1 MRFLNALAYWFGAA
15 ILSLCLVPLV
25 LVATMIGL
33 GAWLISRLKTK
44 RVKATCIVLL
54 LAGANGGCG
63 RDAAAWWQFPVE
75 RREFTQHTPPSPPFA
90 ETNAPSADVEVS
102 VESPRQGGMTSHQFA
117 ALQKCLAQAI
127 APHATTLTWR
137 ELKPLL
143 RPSFALP
150 RP

>member
-1 MRFLNALAYWFGAA
+1 MRQITNATLA
-15 ILSLCLVPLV
+15 L
-25 LVATMIGL
+25 
-33 GAWLISRLKTK
+33 
-44 RVKATCIVLL
+44 LL
-54 LAGANGGCG
+54 LAVGSGGCG

-75 RREFTQHTPPSPPFA
+75 RREFSQHTPPSPPFA

-117 ALQKCLAQAI
+117 ALQECLARAI

-150 RP
+150 RHQCFSVAPEKYLDNSRLRTVREL